1 MFQRVKPRNLVWFL
15 CCPNSF
21 SLFLKKILSRA
32 TFLFLKKKNSTILL
46 NGCVGWL
53 SSVVFDYYLVG
64 GSRWT
69 NFSSTSVSVATLSKI
84 AVKVNIQHSVKGPHW
99 EIKVR
104 TPNKVGSRSFSFSM
118 EKFLPFSFFFL
129 FCFLL
134 STTFRLFFFIDFS
147 F

>member
-1 MFQRVKPRNLVWFL
+1 M
-15 CCPNSF
+15 
-21 SLFLKKILSRA
+21 
-32 TFLFLKKKNSTILL
+32 
-46 NGCVGWL
+46 
-53 SSVVFDYYLVG
+53 
-64 GSRWT
+64 
-69 NFSSTSVSVATLSKI
+69 ATLSKI

-134 STTFRLFFFIDFS
+134 STTFRLFFFHRLLVLIARVWTLVATLKTDVGCHRIRIRDPVPILTTRRLYLKNLISRRLLLIFPAFIERERESDTAILNIDLMQPGAYR
-147 F
+147 